1 MNDGRYNDDE
11 RVAGLEALPRS
22 IEPARDLWP
31 GIESRLGAPSRPAVS
46 RSGGWRLGAVA
57 ASVAVAFLAGMLL
70 GRQGPAPSAG
80 GPGTDGLPM
89 PSAGATA
96 VAATLEAT
104 EREYQAVWKGFDAAG
119 LPPSALAPETVDA
132 LQRSWDD
139 MQQVET
145 ALMTA
150 LDEHPDNPYLAQK
163 LLELRGQQLEF
174 MRELYML
181 DQNNRRNT

>member
-1 MNDGRYNDDE
+1 MIAASSGEQAIELVRKVKPAAIVLDL
-11 RVAGLEALPRS
+11 VLPGV
-22 IEPARDLWP
+22 D
-31 GIESRLGAPSRPAVS
+31 GAPL
-46 RSGGWRLGAVA
+46 RLGAVA

-70 GRQGPAPSAG
+70 GRQAPAPSSG
-80 GPGTDGLPM
+80 GQGTDGLPV

-132 LQRSWDD
+132 LQRTWDD
-139 MQQVET
+139 MQQAET
-145 ALMTA
+145 ALLTA
-150 LDEHPDNPYLAQK
+150 LDEHPENPYLAQK